1 MGTVVPAT
9 SDDDDSGSSE
19 ATSSDVNNNS
29 ADIISHIKTMKSSS
43 SDSASDSAT
52 DQATAL
58 EVSTETSQSITYTDG
73 STTETYFKY
82 QRKSSGTTASDSDG
96 EDDTGNIIG
105 GDYSAPPGADISL
118 SAFAE
123 ATENVVRFVAYAFSL
138 VSAFILI
145 GLHVL
150 ALNSPDW
157 LVHSGGSGVLSYW
170 FMPNT
175 WELVG
180 VFFYFQQLGSISMLE
195 LTKAPYL
202 VLDFTDSFSYFNFYF
217 TSEAVSGARNL
228 SFVILTGIVA
238 YADRIGVDE
247 SKILMSTA
255 YFFVGLVCVLLGL
268 FVASALIYRYLER
281 NRFDETVGDQE
292 RESPRV
298 LRRNYSICILGLGV
312 AMWLISMF
320 PIMTMATYEMVMEAK
335 YGVTDNMLVV
345 AFLVIVVVVGGLC
358 FFFYRVRVVPATD
371 SFDCT
376 NFALYGTLYA
386 DTKSGMRCFFV
397 VTVLYQVITGVITGG
412 EQDTPQQ
419 LVGLFTFHALYTAAL
434 VYFKPF
440 ADIRPRFF
448 LVTFC
453 IFTLINLA
461 LSIAF
466 LTSNTL
472 STSERATVAHAFVVI
487 NFIIVLLLFIRHVV
501 MVILTRRLWKKNSRQ
516 SITWSDETPL
526 SMNMHAAN
534 SRLETSTAGVPSFSH
549 AHHTVQMVQYQQNA
563 EIERFSRKLTTQ
575 R

>member
-1 MGTVVPAT
+1 
-9 SDDDDSGSSE
+9 
-19 ATSSDVNNNS
+19 
-29 ADIISHIKTMKSSS
+29 MKSSS
-43 SDSASDSAT
+43 SDSDSDSAT

-73 STTETYFKY
+73 STTETYYKY
-82 QRKSSGTTASDSDG
+82 QRKSSGTTTSDSDG
-96 EDDTGNIIG
+96 DDDDSGNIIG

-123 ATENVVRFVAYAFSL
+123 ATENVIRFVAFGFSL
-138 VSAFILI
+138 ASAVILI
-145 GLHVL
+145 GMHVL

-157 LVHSGGSGVLSYW
+157 LVHDGGSAVLSYW

-217 TSEAVSGARNL
+217 TSEAVSNARNL

-247 SKILMSTA
+247 SKILQSTA
-255 YFFVGLVCVLLGL
+255 YFFFGLVCVLLGL
-268 FVASALIYRYLER
+268 FVASALIYRFLER
-281 NRFDETVGDQE
+281 NRFDQTVGDQD
-292 RESPRV
+292 RQSPRV

-312 AMWLISMF
+312 AFWLISVF
-320 PIMTMATYEMVMEAK
+320 PIMTMATYEMIMEAE
-335 YGVTDNMLVV
+335 YGVSDNMLV
-345 AFLVIVVVVGGLC
+345 AGFLVIVVVIGGLC
-358 FFFYRVRVVPATD
+358 FFFYRVRTVPQSD
-371 SFDCT
+371 SFDYT

-397 VTVLYQVITGVITGG
+397 ITVFYQVITGVITGG

-419 LVGLFTFHALYTAAL
+419 LIALLAFHALYTAAL

-448 LVTFC
+448 LVMFC
-453 IFTLINLA
+453 VFTLINLA

-472 STSERATVAHAFVVI
+472 STSYRAIVAHAFVVI

-501 MVILTRRLWKKNSRQ
+501 MVILTRRLWRKNSRQ
-516 SITWSDETPL
+516 SVTWSDETPV
-526 SMNMHAAN
+526 SMNMHATN

-549 AHHTVQMVQYQQNA
+549 HTVQMVHYPQNA
-563 EIERFSRKLTTQ
+563 EIERFSRKLAAQ